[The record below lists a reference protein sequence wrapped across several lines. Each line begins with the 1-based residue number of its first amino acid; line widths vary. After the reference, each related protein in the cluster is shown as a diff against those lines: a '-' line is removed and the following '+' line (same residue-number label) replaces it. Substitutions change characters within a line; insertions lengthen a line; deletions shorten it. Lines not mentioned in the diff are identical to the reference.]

1 MRMVMACALMALAGA
16 GSGTGVA
23 AATPTVQCAPQGGY
37 QISLYGDLTCADAYD
52 IAARYDV
59 AGEMYQEIDP
69 FTCYAAPSDVRPII
83 FQCALG
89 DNDFAVSL
97 A

>member
-1 MRMVMACALMALAGA
+1 MACAVMALAGV
-16 GSGTGVA
+16 GSGAGVA
-23 AATPTVQCAPQGGY
+23 AAAPTVQCAPQNGY
-37 QISLYGDLTCADAYD
+37 RISLCGYLTCADAYD

-59 AGEMYQEIDP
+59 AGEMYQEIEP

-83 FQCALG
+83 FQCAHG